1 MTKNSKNE
9 VTSRRVGSIAS
20 KLLRSSYVSA
30 GVKAV
35 AASALTQRPKRATSK
50 KGK

>member
-9 VTSRRVGSIAS
+9 VTSKRIGSIAS
-20 KLLRSSYVSA
+20 KLSRSPYASP

-35 AASALTQRPKRATSK
+35 AASALTQRPKRSTSK